1 MRFSQMVG
9 NIILEMPALSVLPK
23 ACNTVV
29 TNEYLIV
36 VILWDFGEVCDVISH
51 QQPR

>member
-9 NIILEMPALSVLPK
+9 NIILEMPALSVLPNDS
-23 ACNTVV
+23 NTVV

-36 VILWDFGEVCDVISH
+36 VILWDFGEVSDVDPH
-51 QQPR
+51 QQPQ